1 MMVATSLLTAWLC
14 AQTAPVPATTS
25 PTLTLTPAHLPPLT
39 APSEPKSVPTA
50 EESAARA
57 ADAAEKA
64 AEAAQSAAQS
74 AAKVADVAE
83 KLAAQ
88 ATAVAP
94 AAPAVPAA
102 LKQAERGWTGTLDFG
117 LIWLTG
123 NTNSVVLNGAFGFS
137 KTFHSGWILSFK
149 GNGTYGEASPA
160 VGQPEAV
167 SALLASGQVRVDR
180 VLSPLALAYL
190 LGGADTDHIAS
201 IELRSY
207 GEAGVSLRW
216 LDRKEGDFQ
225 KVLLATDIGVR
236 YADLRQFQYFPTE
249 EELPELQELSP
260 RISLAFRY
268 ALNKEVIFNEAAEVM
283 PDVLSPNTVLF
294 NNATSVTAHLVKA
307 LSLAVG
313 FRVTYDS
320 TPAPNKVSTD
330 TALNVGFEIAL

>member
-1 MMVATSLLTAWLC
+1 MIVPASLLAAWIC
-14 AQTAPVPATTS
+14 AQTAPAVAT
-25 PTLTLTPAHLPPLT
+25 PTPDTNA
-39 APSEPKSVPTA
+39 TA
-50 EESAARA
+50 EQSAAKA

-64 AEAAQSAAQS
+64 AQAAQSAAES
-74 AAKVADVAE
+74 AAKAADAAQRIVAQLPPLVPP
-83 KLAAQ
+83 LAAG
-88 ATAVAP
+88 
-94 AAPAVPAA
+94 AVPPA
-102 LKQAERGWTGTLDFG
+102 LKQAEKGWTGTLDFG

-123 NTNSVVLNGAFGFS
+123 NTNSIVLNGAFGFS

-180 VLSPLALAYL
+180 ILSPLALVYL

-216 LDRKEGDFQ
+216 IDRKEADFQ
-225 KVLLATDIGVR
+225 KVLLTTDIGVR
-236 YADLRQFQYFPTE
+236 YADLRQFQYFPAQET
-249 EELPELQELSP
+249 LPELDELSP

-313 FRVTYDS
+313 FRITYDS
-320 TPAPNKVSTD
+320 TPAPTKVPTD